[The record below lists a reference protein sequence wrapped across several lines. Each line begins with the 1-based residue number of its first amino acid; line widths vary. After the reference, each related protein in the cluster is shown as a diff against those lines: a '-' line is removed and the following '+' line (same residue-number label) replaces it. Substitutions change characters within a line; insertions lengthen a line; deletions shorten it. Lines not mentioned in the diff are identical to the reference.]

1 MIMRTYLFLL
11 HLWSCVYINF
21 YTCVSVYYGYC
32 FLLLFF
38 LTFKP
43 LLQLEFVLVQG
54 KASIQFWFLSLKYL
68 SKWTQD
74 NILKIFPP
82 LIWNTAFII
91 NEISSDYQLIFLGF
105 PILHF
110 CLLQIIMFINWDQP
124 LSWSPTHTFTDAY
137 KSPRNEYR
145 EQKRNVL

>member
-1 MIMRTYLFLL
+1 MIM
-11 HLWSCVYINF
+11 CVYEF
-21 YTCVSVYYGYC
+21 LYMCVYYGYC

-43 LLQLEFVLVQG
+43 LLQLEFVLVHG
-54 KASIQFWFLSLKYL
+54 KAGIQFWFISLKYGI
-68 SKWTQD
+68 QD

-105 PILHF
+105 PVLHF
-110 CLLQIIMFINWDQP
+110 CLL
-124 LSWSPTHTFTDAY
+124 
-137 KSPRNEYR
+137 
-145 EQKRNVL
+145 